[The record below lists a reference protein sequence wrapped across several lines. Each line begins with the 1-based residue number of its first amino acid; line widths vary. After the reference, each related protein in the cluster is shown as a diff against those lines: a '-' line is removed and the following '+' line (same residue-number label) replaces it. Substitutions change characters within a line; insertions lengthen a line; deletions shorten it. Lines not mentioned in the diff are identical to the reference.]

1 MKFMKFKSK
10 FEKFLSNKILLYVVM
25 IITFFNLI
33 GYVMLQKTIAIVY
46 FILIGLL
53 TSFFSKNMTIVLVVP
68 LILVNLFVANS
79 NKWSFNMKM
88 FNREGLENNISD
100 TNSQTKSSEN
110 NTNSN
115 TPIKN
120 AIVAKKNSLNNSTS
134 NNKATTTSS
143 SQGLPMTIT
152 PMNETQNVNM
162 DDDNSEEEI
171 GESFEV
177 GRSKKNANGYNV
189 DYASTIEDAYDDLNK
204 ILGSDGIKRL
214 TSDTQNLMKQQL
226 QLAESMKSMQP
237 LIAGMTPLM
246 QQAQGLLGTMGDN
259 GNLNNLADIAKK
271 FSATLGN
278 NNALKQN

>member
-1 MKFMKFKSK
+1 MKFMKLNSK
-10 FEKFLSNKILLYVVM
+10 FEKILNNRILLNVVV
-25 IITFFNLI
+25 IISFLNLI
-33 GYVMLQKTIAIVY
+33 GYVMLNKTVEIVY

-53 TSFFSKNMTIVLVVP
+53 TSFFSKNMTVVLLIP
-68 LILVNLFVANS
+68 LILVNLFVVSNS
-79 NKWSFNMKM
+79 NKSSFNMNM
-88 FNREGLENNISD
+88 FNREGLE
-100 TNSQTKSSEN
+100 TNSA
-110 NTNSN
+110 TNSN
-115 TPIKN
+115 TN
-120 AIVAKKNSLNNSTS
+120 TTSNTNNSTAS
-134 NNKATTTSS
+134 TNTSIAQKKNKASTTSS

-152 PMNETQNVNM
+152 PMNETENI
-162 DDDNSEEEI
+162 DIDNSDEEL

-177 GRSKKNANGYNV
+177 GRSKKNAKGYNV

-237 LIAGMTPLM
+237 LISGMGPLM
-246 QQAQGLLGTMGDN
+246 QQAQGLLGSMGDN

-278 NNALKQN
+278 NNALK

>member
-1 MKFMKFKSK
+1 MKTMKLKAK
-10 FEKFLSNKILLYVVM
+10 FEKMLSNKTLLNVVM
-25 IITFFNLI
+25 IISFLNII
-33 GYVMLQKTIAIVY
+33 GFVMLNKTIAIVY
-46 FILIGLL
+46 FILIGLIA
-53 TSFFSKNMTIVLVVP
+53 SIFSKNMIIILAIP

-79 NKWSFNMKM
+79 NNWSFNMMNVFK
-88 FNREGLENNISD
+88 REGLENNTASQSDGNSGADDNISNKNKA
-100 TNSQTKSSEN
+100 NSSGT
-110 NTNSN
+110 TG
-115 TPIKN
+115 
-120 AIVAKKNSLNNSTS
+120 
-134 NNKATTTSS
+134 NNKNTSSTTSS

-152 PMNETQNVNM
+152 PMHETQHVNM
-162 DDDNSEEEI
+162 DNNTSGEEL

-177 GRSKKNANGYNV
+177 GRSKKNTKGYNV

-237 LIAGMTPLM
+237 LIAGMAPLM
-246 QQAQGLLGTMGDN
+246 QQAQGLLGSMGDN

-278 NNALKQN
+278 NNALK